1 MELTYWTELSDLGP
15 DLVPCLDFPGGRATA
30 GFAELAEA
38 TAVDACFLHFRPA
51 GVGPLAVRAGRWA
64 AELTATGRPVRA
76 VLGFCAGAA
85 LATRLADAITAGP
98 PPTVVLF
105 DPVPTTSASLA
116 AQLPVALESSAK
128 HLTADELE
136 GAHGLAEQ
144 LAETYP
150 DDLPRVAAAVT
161 ERYEQLMGTVAKR
174 MSLPAFL
181 LKELTNGFTGYLD
194 YLLLTAEGG
203 FDTRTTTPLFVTSAD
218 REPPVEGART
228 VAFDTGHDDLLRDPK
243 VHKLV
248 TDLLRGERPC

>member
-1 MELTYWTELSDLGP
+1 
-15 DLVPCLDFPGGRATA
+15 
-30 GFAELAEA
+30 
-38 TAVDACFLHFRPA
+38 
-51 GVGPLAVRAGRWA
+51 VRAGRWA

-85 LATRLADAITAGP
+85 LATRLADAITAGSSAP

-136 GAHGLAEQ
+136 GARGLAEQ

-174 MSLPAFL
+174 VSLPAFL

-218 REPPVEGART
+218 REPPAEGART

-243 VHKLV
+243 VHELV